1 MRKMKGGS
9 IASDSVTTM
18 VNDQTYSQMNAA
30 ADNLTTAGMCG
41 GAKKSK
47 RVARAGS
54 KGCNCGKPIK
64 FGGSASIMD
73 RVFDGFAA
81 NFSEQFVNRD
91 QPFSSLPAPAV
102 GGKAKK
108 VKEVKKEAKRKP
120 KAGAHKGGELKNMSE
135 YMSSG
140 VSDRYGKISVYNRK
154 KGGASNV
161 VGLDYNSGIKTN
173 DFMGTNSNRNV
184 STAVLE
190 VLSNASVT
198 NASVA
203 SMNKSVEYGSYA
215 NASLKT
221 PFSFGGVDGGAKK
234 SKKSYVKVAAKKP
247 KSKPS
252 KAKK

>member
-30 ADNLTTAGMCG
+30 ADNLTSAGMCG
-41 GAKKSK
+41 GAKKT
-47 RVARAGS
+47 RA
-54 KGCNCGKPIK
+54 KGCNCGRKIK
-64 FGGSASIMD
+64 FGGNPSIMD

-91 QPFSSLPAPAV
+91 QTFSSLPAPAI
-102 GGKAKK
+102 GGKSKK
-108 VKEVKKEAKRKP
+108 TTTKKP
-120 KAGAHKGGELKNMSE
+120 KVNSKSSQKGGEFKNMSE
-135 YMSSG
+135 YMSNG
-140 VSDRYGKISVYNRK
+140 VSDRYGKINVYNKK
-154 KGGASNV
+154 KGGSKNT

-173 DFMGTNSNRNV
+173 DFMGSNANRNV

-221 PFSFGGVDGGAKK
+221 PFSYGGIDGGAQKK
-234 SKKSYVKVAAKKP
+234 KPVKKIVKGAKKTT
-247 KSKPS
+247 
-252 KAKK
+252 KK